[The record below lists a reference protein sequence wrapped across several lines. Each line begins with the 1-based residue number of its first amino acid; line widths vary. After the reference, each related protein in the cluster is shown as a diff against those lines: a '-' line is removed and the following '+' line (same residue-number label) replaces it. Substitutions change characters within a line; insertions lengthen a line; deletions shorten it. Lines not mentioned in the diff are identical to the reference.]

1 MPKPAQLILNSLP
14 QQSTVSTHSISP
26 ILQESAGVTYTYAHD
41 PPPSLF
47 VHASFVA
54 IRFWLFQGIQT
65 GLQRW
70 EFDVIITML
79 QVTGGFKFYN
89 SFIATTTVQDCSRIY
104 PLGGLGRHVWQTV
117 RHLTMKAGWWD
128 AHLALRDL
136 AMSILRDICDEGL
149 FHWSW
154 RLELYNERNPSEIF
168 SSEFWY
174 RFLWDFTSILKAIA
188 VLLLLHFDSCSA
200 KAIMIWLT
208 NQMKTLSN

>member
-1 MPKPAQLILNSLP
+1 
-14 QQSTVSTHSISP
+14 
-26 ILQESAGVTYTYAHD
+26 
-41 PPPSLF
+41 
-47 VHASFVA
+47 
-54 IRFWLFQGIQT
+54 
-65 GLQRW
+65 
-70 EFDVIITML
+70 
-79 QVTGGFKFYN
+79 
-89 SFIATTTVQDCSRIY
+89 
-104 PLGGLGRHVWQTV
+104 
-117 RHLTMKAGWWD
+117 MKAGWWD

-208 NQMKTLSN
+208 NQMKTLSNKSLSGVLWIVWPKKVRTFLRKCQRWRSVSVKLQGKVFKTGLRQGSSLWVFPILEKPFCRAHASISFRPLDYFLVFNREALLFSLSELATHRSPKQQLIRNFSEKEFIGNVPF